1 MKMVVVDLDKD
12 GRSDVVVAG
21 KSGLYVFY
29 HKGFAPAPKVPNR
42 LLLEETYPSWVPWS
56 GK

>member
-1 MKMVVVDLDKD
+1 MKMVIVDLDKD
-12 GRSDVVVAG
+12 GRNDVVVAG

-29 HKGFAPAPKVPNR
+29 NHGSARGPTGKNR
-42 LLLEETYPSWVPWS
+42 LLPEETYPSWVPWS